1 MTNHTKLTAAAL
13 FSALVLGSSFVSSTV
28 FADDTGTGTDTGTP
42 ADTSGTSTDPA
53 TTTVETGKQGPNK
66 DNGGT
71 QTETGNAYVEI
82 TTNTDGNPVVD
93 PKDPGEPVK
102 PDDPN
107 VTKEI
112 GSLTLD
118 AIPRTLNFGKNVA
131 TGAAAKYALYSN
143 DPDSRASDDTRGNAI
158 SDTLHTTD
166 TGTDTENNHYKGIIF
181 AQETNISSSAEV
193 AWTLNAKLNK
203 FTNYTTGADSLPG
216 AYITLTSGAS
226 KILNT
231 DPNTNKKTWADATDL
246 KDDNDQVT
254 SKGATLPT
262 DGVTLTSGATDG
274 TNIVSGVQR
283 KGTFQQ
289 QWASGNVNL
298 VVPQAATVGQY
309 QATID
314 WTLSAEPST
323 LDAAPTAN

>member
-42 ADTSGTSTDPA
+42 ADTSGTTADPA
-53 TTTVETGKQGPNK
+53 TTVVKTGQQGPNK

-181 AQETNISSSAEV
+181 AQETNISSSADV

-203 FTNYTTGADSLPG
+203 FTNYSTGADSLPG
-216 AYITLTSGAS
+216 AYITLASGAS

-231 DPNTNKKTWADATDL
+231 NAETGAKSWDDATDVVA
-246 KDDNDQVT
+246 DGVT
-254 SKGATLPT
+254 TKGATLPK
-262 DGVTLTSGATDG
+262 DGVTLTSGDDAG
-274 TNIVSGVQR
+274 TPIVSGVQR

-289 QWASGNVNL
+289 QWTSGNVNL

-323 LDAAPTAN
+323 LDAAPAAN